1 MVCRGARARGG
12 WSAEALNASAGLHFF
27 LPDFVVSMTVV
38 FGCRLAVH
46 FLTYRPVTAER
57 CLLPMMITSTYGGVA
72 AACGAVQVLLHDRH
86 AALPCSLRLRAG
98 RRTPGPC
105 RHRT

>member
-1 MVCRGARARGG
+1 VPQVIVSSEWTYSSAAIGREAAPYVCRGARARS
-12 WSAEALNASAGLHFF
+12 WSTEALNGSAGLHFF

-57 CLLPMMITSTYGGVA
+57 CLLPMMHLHLRRSRCGVRRRP
-72 AACGAVQVLLHDRH
+72 GAP
-86 AALPCSLRLRAG
+86 A
-98 RRTPGPC
+98 
-105 RHRT
+105 